1 MSDELRILN
10 FELKKIL
17 MALVCVMAGICC
29 RAQIIISKV
38 MVGDSLTNLSTQ
50 LYEKN
55 VPDSD
60 MFVHI
65 GILRR
70 GHACIDWTLRGAV
83 TIPDSLTFNTNSKT
97 YPIAVVSFHAF
108 YRCVG
113 LTEVTLPPTVKM
125 VGSEAFYGCAALEKV
140 HLSEGLLML
149 VERTFACCSSLREV
163 TLPCLVPPRGPINA
177 FDASTYEKCT
187 LMVPQGCSAAYRNAE
202 LWSHFVRIE
211 EMEDEGVMPDDLD
224 YDKWEKAMNF
234 MDSFLED
241 EMWRMPKRVETEVAW
256 TINIMT
262 SEGSREVVFS
272 SRSEFDMA
280 VVGSG
285 LANEC
290 CIDTTFAGRL
300 ALPDSVTAPDG
311 RRYVVGGVAMSAF
324 SGCKRLQQVDMPP
337 HLEFIDNLAFYDCK
351 ALRQV
356 VIPANMKEIM
366 SSAFVGCNG
375 LNRVV
380 TLAQR
385 PPDLFVDAFDDRIFN
400 TATLVLPEGATE
412 AYMATDAWPLFKYR
426 MENVDF

>member
-1 MSDELRILN
+1 MG
-10 FELKKIL
+10 
-17 MALVCVMAGICC
+17 VCLCC
-29 RAQIIISKV
+29 RAQFVYPEV
-38 MVGDSLTNLSTQ
+38 MVGDSVTHISLRIHKSTD
-50 LYEKN
+50 KN
-55 VPDSD
+55 
-60 MFVHI
+60 FVSHV
-65 GILRR
+65 GLLRR
-70 GHACIDWTLRGAV
+70 GHACIDWTLKGA
-83 TIPDSLTFNTNSKT
+83 LTVPPVVFDNDGMT
-97 YPIAVVSFHAF
+97 YPLKAVGFHAF
-108 YRCVG
+108 YKCVG
-113 LTEVTLPPTVKM
+113 LTEVKLPPTVRLLCY
-125 VGSEAFYGCAALEKV
+125 EAFYGCSALTEV
-140 HLSEGLLML
+140 HLSDSLLI
-149 VERTFACCSSLREV
+149 VGERSFNGCASLRRII
-163 TLPCLVPPRGPINA
+163 LPSPVPPRCNTDA
-177 FDASTYEKCT
+177 FDNSTYQKACVI
-187 LMVPQGCSAAYRNAE
+187 VPKGCREAYLAAEPWCRF
-202 LWSHFVRIE
+202 SRIE
-211 EMEDEGVMPDDLD
+211 EGDVVVAQTTDADYDYWLRMKDVLESVNADEQWRIPQRVEEDETWTVMLATDHGPQQ
-224 YDKWEKAMNF
+224 
-234 MDSFLED
+234 
-241 EMWRMPKRVETEVAW
+241 VA
-256 TINIMT
+256 
-262 SEGSREVVFS
+262 FS
-272 SRSEFDMA
+272 TRRPFDMA

>member
-1 MSDELRILN
+1 
-10 FELKKIL
+10 
-17 MALVCVMAGICC
+17 MAGICC

-60 MFVHI
+60 LFVHI

-83 TIPDSLTFNTNSKT
+83 AIPDSLTFNTNRKT
-97 YPIAVVSFHAF
+97 YPIAVVAFHAF

-140 HLSEGLLML
+140 HLSGGLLML
-149 VERTFACCSSLREV
+149 EERTFTGCSSLREV
-163 TLPCLVPPRGPINA
+163 TLPCRVPPHGPMNV

-187 LMVPQGCSAAYRNAE
+187 LVVPRGCSAAYRDAE
-202 LWSHFVRIE
+202 PWNRFARIVE
-211 EMEDEGVMPDDLD
+211 AEDEGVIPADLD
-224 YDKWEKAMNF
+224 YAKWEEAMSYMNN
-234 MDSFLED
+234 FLED
-241 EMWRMPKRVETEVAW
+241 EQWRMPQRIESDVTW
-256 TINIMT
+256 T
-262 SEGSREVVFS
+262 VVLPTNRGAQKVTFS
-272 SRSEFDMA
+272 TRREFDMA

-285 LANEC
+285 MVNEC
-290 CIDTTFAGRL
+290 CIDSAFAGWL

-311 RRYVVGGVAMSAF
+311 RRYVVGGVAMNAF
-324 SGCKRLQQVDMPP
+324 SGCRRLLGVDMPS
-337 HLEFIDNLAFYDCK
+337 HLEFIDNYAFLDCGT
-351 ALRQV
+351 LQHV
-356 VIPANMKEIM
+356 VIPAEMKEIL
-366 SSAFVGCNG
+366 SSAFIGCKSLDRVEVLG
-375 LNRVV
+375 L
-380 TLAQR
+380 Q
-385 PPDLFVDAFDDRIFN
+385 PPDLFVDAFDDRTFN
-400 TATLVLPEGATE
+400 TATLIVPDGAME

>member
-83 TIPDSLTFNTNSKT
+83 TIPDSLTFNINGKT

-140 HLSEGLLML
+140 HLSDGLLML
-149 VERTFACCSSLREV
+149 EERTFAGCSSLREV
-163 TLPCLVPPRGPINA
+163 TLPCSVPPRGSINA

-241 EMWRMPKRVETEVAW
+241 EMWRMPQRVETDVAW

>member
-17 MALVCVMAGICC
+17 IALVCVMAGICC

-140 HLSEGLLML
+140 HLSDGLLML
-149 VERTFACCSSLREV
+149 EERTFAGCSSLCEV
-163 TLPCLVPPRGPINA
+163 TLPCRVPPRGPKNA

-211 EMEDEGVMPDDLD
+211 EMEDEGVIPDDLD
-224 YDKWEKAMNF
+224 FDKWEKAMNF
-234 MDSFLED
+234 LDSYLED
-241 EMWRMPKRVETEVAW
+241 ELWRMPQRVETDVAW

-262 SEGSREVVFS
+262 SEGPREVVFS
-272 SRSEFDMA
+272 SRCEFDMA

-300 ALPDSVTAPDG
+300 VLPDSVTAPDG